1 MGFEY
6 FLAKRYAFSK
16 KRENFITIISV
27 LSMLGITVGTAAL
40 IAVLSVFNGFSSL
53 VTDLLLVFDP
63 HVRITASSNFS
74 SEDDAQKL
82 KGLIPD
88 YEALTKEVSFLN
100 DARMITPLVQ
110 GKCVLVHYTLPRVA
124 MLIGIPAT
132 DATSI
137 PGLSTSVIAGQLKLD
152 DGSIILGQQLAE
164 TLAIIVGDTIEVVS
178 PLGLEKILTEP
189 VMPKT
194 KRLIV
199 QGIFAANNK
208 EYDALNAYTSIETAR
223 ELFDVPATGAT
234 SLDIRLTNIDQSIP
248 VQNLLASKLDSNKY
262 KVNSWYDLHTDL
274 YSIMEMERWVAY
286 IILFLI
292 VGVACFNIFSS
303 LTLTV
308 FEKQRDIA
316 LLRALGTSEAGIRN
330 IFLLQGTLVGTV
342 GTIVGCLIGLV
353 VVWTQDVYGWYALA
367 AQAYIVSALPV
378 ELRISDFVFVALGSI
393 GLATVGALIPARRA
407 ARIKPAQSL
416 RYE

>member
-6 FLAKRYAFSK
+6 FLARRYAFSK

-40 IAVLSVFNGFSSL
+40 ITVLSVFNGFSTL

-63 HVRITASSNFS
+63 HVRITASQNAVDSDGQS
-74 SEDDAQKL
+74 L
-82 KGLIPD
+82 RGVIPD
-88 YEALTKEVSFLN
+88 YQQVVTDVSFLN
-100 DARMITPLVQ
+100 DAKLITPLVQ

-124 MLIGIPAT
+124 MLVGIPEK
-132 DATSI
+132 DATTIS
-137 PGLSTSVIAGQLKLD
+137 GLSTSVIAGKLQLSG
-152 DGSIILGQQLAE
+152 GSIILGQQLAE

-178 PLGLEKILTEP
+178 PIGLEKILTEP
-189 VMPKT
+189 VMPKS
-194 KRLIV
+194 KRV
-199 QGIFAANNK
+199 VVRGIFAANNK
-208 EYDALNAYTSIETAR
+208 EYDAMNAYTDIETAR
-223 ELFDVPATGAT
+223 ELFEVPAGGAT
-234 SLDIRLTNIDQSIP
+234 SVDIRLKNIDQSIP
-248 VQNLLASKLDSNKY
+248 VQNLLASKLDAAKY

-292 VGVACFNIFSS
+292 VAVACFNIFSS

-308 FEKQRDIA
+308 FEKQKDIA
-316 LLRALGTSEAGIRN
+316 LLRALGASEKSVLKL
-330 IFLLQGTLVGTV
+330 FLFQGTLVGLV
-342 GTIVGCLIGLV
+342 GTLAGCLIGIA
-353 VVWTQDVYGWYALA
+353 VVWSQDVYGWYELS

-378 ELRISDFVFVALGSI
+378 DLRVSDFVLVALGSI

>member
-40 IAVLSVFNGFSSL
+40 ITVLSVFNGFSSL

-63 HVRITASSNFS
+63 HVRITANRDLDQSAESQS
-74 SEDDAQKL
+74 LRDIL
-82 KGLIPD
+82 PD
-88 YEALTKEVSFLN
+88 YQQLTKEVSFLN
-100 DARMITPLVQ
+100 DAKMITPMVQ

-124 MLIGIPAT
+124 ILIGMPAK
-132 DATSI
+132 DATAI
-137 PGLSTSVIAGQLKLD
+137 PGLSTSVIAGELKLD
-152 DGSIILGQQLAE
+152 GGSILLGQSLAE
-164 TLAIIVGDTIEVVS
+164 TLAIVIGDTIEVIS

-189 VMPKT
+189 VMPKS
-194 KRLIV
+194 KRLVV

-208 EYDALNAYTSIETAR
+208 DYDAMNAYTDIETAR
-223 ELFDVPATGAT
+223 DLFEVPAAGAT
-234 SLDIRLTNIDQSIP
+234 SLDIRLTNIDRSIP
-248 VQNLLASKLDSNKY
+248 IQKLLKKRIDTTKY
-262 KVNSWYDLHTDL
+262 TVNSWYDLHKDL
-274 YSIMEMERWVAY
+274 YSIMEMERWIAY

-308 FEKQRDIA
+308 FEKQKDIA
-316 LLRALGTSEAGIRN
+316 LLRALGASEKGIRN
-330 IFLLQGTLVGTV
+330 IFLFQGFLVGTV
-342 GTIVGCLIGLV
+342 GTLLGSLIGLAI
-353 VVWTQDVYGWYALA
+353 VWSQDTYGWYALS
-367 AQAYIVSALPV
+367 AQSYIVSSLPV
-378 ELRISDFVFVALGSI
+378 ELRGADFILVALGSI